1 MNEYIKYIVVD
12 LFAGAGGVTT
22 GIENAKVDGMK
33 IAKVIAA
40 VNHDAKAI
48 ESHAYNHPDAVHF
61 IEDIRLLKLDKLL
74 EVVNKARVQY
84 PNAKLIVWASAECT
98 NYSKAKGGQPR
109 DADSRTLP
117 EELYRYIDA
126 LQPDILQIENVVEF
140 MSWGPL
146 DENGRPVSR
155 FAGRDYLKWVEII
168 KDKGYDYDYRIL
180 NAANFGAYTSRERF
194 FGMFV
199 KPDVSIAWP
208 AATHSKNT
216 IGTLFEQYEKWKP
229 VKEVLDLSV
238 EGNSIFDRET
248 NMNLRPQDRKPL
260 VEATLK
266 RIYAGLQ
273 KFAVSPFTM
282 QYNSG
287 SDKSR
292 SKSVNENIGTLT
304 TQNSH
309 AIVQPFITQYY
320 GNAKECSINEP
331 ASTLTTKD
339 RLAIVKP
346 IYFMS
351 KAYNTSAANNN
362 IDKPIG
368 TLTTIDHHQ
377 FIQVDRQYFVDNQYG
392 NGSATSIDNPV
403 GTLTKNPKAKIVEV
417 KRFLMDTNYSNG
429 CKSINEPAPVI
440 TANRKYHY
448 LINPQFNNTGW
459 SIERPCFTL
468 IARMDKR
475 PPSLVTTVDGNCKV
489 SIKSSDSETTRLIKI
504 FMKKNGI
511 VDVKMRM
518 LLIDEMKLIM
528 GFPKDYY
535 LAGSQADQKK
545 FIGNAVHTIVPQRW
559 YEAMAF
565 NEIKLIKETA

>member
-1 MNEYIKYIVVD
+1 MEDIKFIVID

-22 GIENAKVDGMK
+22 GIENAKIDGVK
-33 IAKVIAA
+33 IAKVVAA

-48 ESHAYNHPDAVHF
+48 KSHAHNHPDAIHF
-61 IEDIRLLKLDKLL
+61 IEDIRLLNLNKLIN
-74 EVVNKARVQY
+74 VVNKARIQY
-84 PNAKLIVWASAECT
+84 PNAKLIIWASAECT

-155 FAGRDYLKWVEII
+155 YAGRDYLKWVEVI
-168 KDKGYDYDYRIL
+168 KNKGYDYDFRIL

-199 KPDVSIAWP
+199 KPEISIVWP
-208 AATHSKNT
+208 NATHSKNS
-216 IGTLFEQYEKWKP
+216 IGTLFEQYKKWKP
-229 VKEVLDLSV
+229 VKEVLDFSV

-248 NMNLRPQDRKPL
+248 NINLRQQDRKPL

-273 KFAVSPFTM
+273 KFVVTPFTM

-292 SKSVNENIGTLT
+292 VKSVEENIGTLT

-309 AIVQPFITQYY
+309 AVIQPFITQYY
-320 GNAKECSINEP
+320 GRAKECSINAP

-339 RLAIVKP
+339 RLAIIKP
-346 IYFMS
+346 I
-351 KAYNTSAANNN
+351 
-362 IDKPIG
+362 
-368 TLTTIDHHQ
+368 
-377 FIQVDRQYFVDNQYG
+377 YFVDNQYG
-392 NGSATSIDNPV
+392 NGSVTSINQPI
-403 GTLTKNPKAKIVEV
+403 GSLTKNPKSKIVSVE
-417 KRFLMDTNYSNG
+417 RFLMDTNFNNG
-429 CKSINEPAPVI
+429 CKSINDPAPVI
-440 TANRKYHY
+440 TANRKSHY

-475 PPSLVTTVDGNCKV
+475 PPSLVTTVNGHSNVLLKP
-489 SIKSSDSETTRLIKI
+489 SDSETTKLIKT

-511 VDVKMRM
+511 VDIKMRM

-559 YEAMAF
+559 YEAMA
-565 NEIKLIKETA
+565 IYQIQTKKDSLIHLTH